1 MGVDWDSHLLS
12 PLHDVFGDE
21 HEYRPRNGTP
31 FTINGIFDRG
41 YAQVA
46 ENLDGDS
53 EINTSSP
60 MLGVR
65 DAEFRKLGKSQPAVN
80 APQTT
85 IKYSLAGAS
94 YCGDPLASWGNKQL
108 ECSINKIAP
117 SHLNIIFNYS

>member
-65 DAEFRKLGKSQPAVN
+65 DAEFRKLGKSQPAVSN
-80 APQTT
+80 QMVQRRFLRLSQTLVLKT
-85 IKYSLAGAS
+85 HQQHR
-94 YCGDPLASWGNKQL
+94 WV
-108 ECSINKIAP
+108 
-117 SHLNIIFNYS
+117 

>member
-1 MGVDWDSHLLS
+1 MGVDWDLHLLS
-12 PLHDVFGDE
+12 PLHGAFGDE

-60 MLGVR
+60 MLGVC
-65 DAEFRKLGKSQPAVN
+65 DAEFRQLGKPQPAVSDRVY
-80 APQTT
+80 
-85 IKYSLAGAS
+85 IKTVG
-94 YCGDPLASWGNKQL
+94 GQVINQL
-108 ECSINKIAP
+108 FVVSNVEP
-117 SHLNIIFNYS
+117 DSHGGSRLVLNVAKTR